1 MANDLILL
9 VPEAPAPK
17 AQTVDL
23 RLRKG
28 PIEAVRLGILGNS
41 KANAES
47 LLRLMVETVRGEVPL
62 RSVVALNK
70 NNASVAASSEIF
82 DRLASE
88 TDFVIS
94 AMAD

>member
-17 AQTVDL
+17 AETVQA

-47 LLRLMVETVRGEVPL
+47 LLRLMAESVRGEVPL
-62 RSVVALNK
+62 RSVVSLNK
-70 NNASVAASSEIF
+70 NNASVAGSSEIL

-88 TDFVIS
+88 ADLVIS